1 MKRRGKCML
10 KKYDFDDI
18 DDRYDNFKRSNLGE
32 EIDKLQRIVQRL
44 KIPVLILVDGWESSG
59 KGDII
64 NDLTRELDPRYV
76 KVELF
81 DSRSD
86 VDYLHPSVWRFW
98 QKLPSHEEVV
108 VFDQSFYS
116 QVMNKDERSSDKLK
130 QRTEELLNLEH
141 MLLDDGTI
149 VIKFFLHI
157 KEKTQSKNIEALE
170 DSKFRQFLLSDN
182 DYKQN
187 KNYEEYLEWFDKVL
201 KKTDVPESP
210 WNIINAED
218 RKLAAKTV
226 LGITLEEITSG
237 IERVTLARERAD
249 KSDRKYYIEDTQL
262 DEFDLSKT
270 ISDKEYDKELEIL
283 QKEAAD
289 LVYDCY
295 TKDIAIIT
303 AFEGV
308 DAAGKGGAIQR
319 LTRHID
325 PRSYTIHGI
334 KAPTDLENSYHY
346 LWRFWTKFPKDG
358 DMAIFDRSWYG
369 RVLVER
375 IEGFASESE
384 WERAYDEINH
394 TEKVLTDH
402 GSIVMK
408 FFMYIDED
416 EQKERFEDR
425 QEEPDKN
432 YKITEDDWRNRS
444 QWDEYIAAYEE
455 MIDRTHTANAPWYI
469 VATNQKKFARI
480 EVLKHFINHIKE
492 HLSELPES

>member
-1 MKRRGKCML
+1 ML
-10 KKYDFDDI
+10 KNYNFDDV

-44 KIPVLILVDGWESSG
+44 KIPVLILIDGWESSG

-81 DSRSD
+81 DSRTD
-86 VDYLHPSVWRFW
+86 IDYLHPSVWRFW
-98 QKLPSHEEVV
+98 QKIPNHEEMV

-116 QVMNKDERSSDKLK
+116 QVFNKDERSDDKLK

-157 KEKTQSKNIEALE
+157 QKDTQSENIAALE
-170 DSKFRQFLLSDN
+170 ESKFRQFLLSDN
-182 DYKQN
+182 DYEQN
-187 KNYEEYLEWFDKVL
+187 KHYDDYLDWFDKVL

-210 WNIINAED
+210 WNIINGVD

-226 LGITLEEITSG
+226 LGITIEEITSG
-237 IERVTLARERAD
+237 IERVSLARERTNM
-249 KSDRKYYIEDTQL
+249 SNRNYQL
-262 DEFDLSKT
+262 EEAQLEQYDLTKT
-270 ISDKEYDKELEIL
+270 ISDKEYDNVLEDL

-289 LVYDCY
+289 LVYECF
-295 TKDIAIIT
+295 TKGIAIIT

-325 PRSYTIHGI
+325 PRSYRIYGI
-334 KAPTDLENSYHY
+334 KAPTELENTYHY
-346 LWRFWTKFPKDG
+346 LWRFWNKFPKDG
-358 DMAIFDRSWYG
+358 DMVIFDRTWYG

-375 IEGFASESE
+375 VEGFASESE

-416 EQKERFEDR
+416 EQEQRFEDR
-425 QEEPDKN
+425 QEEPSKN
-432 YKITEDDWRNRS
+432 YKITEDDWRNRK
-444 QWDEYIAAYEE
+444 QWDNYVNAMEE
-455 MIDRTHTANAPWYI
+455 MLDRTNTSNAPWYTI
-469 VATNQKKFARI
+469 ATNRKKYARV
-480 EVLKHFINHIKE
+480 EVLKHFIKHIKV
-492 HLSELPES
+492 HLDNVKKVEDA

>member
-1 MKRRGKCML
+1 ML
-10 KKYDFDDI
+10 KNYNFDDV

-44 KIPVLILVDGWESSG
+44 KIPVLILIDGWESSG

-81 DSRSD
+81 DSRTD
-86 VDYLHPSVWRFW
+86 IDYLHPSVWRFW
-98 QKLPSHEEVV
+98 QKIPKHEEIV

-116 QVMNKDERSSDKLK
+116 QVFNKDERSDDKLK

-157 KEKTQSKNIEALE
+157 QKDTQSENIAALE
-170 DSKFRQFLLSDN
+170 ESKFRQFLLSDN
-182 DYKQN
+182 DYEQN
-187 KNYEEYLEWFDKVL
+187 KHYDDYLDWFDKVL

-210 WNIINAED
+210 WNIINGED

-226 LGITLEEITSG
+226 LGITMEEITSG
-237 IERVTLARERAD
+237 IERVSLARERTNM
-249 KSDRKYYIEDTQL
+249 SNRNYQL
-262 DEFDLSKT
+262 EEAQLEQYDLTKT
-270 ISDKEYDKELEIL
+270 ISDKEYDSVLEDL

-289 LVYDCY
+289 LVYECF
-295 TKDIAIIT
+295 TKGIAIIT

-325 PRSYTIHGI
+325 PRSYRIYGI
-334 KAPTDLENSYHY
+334 KAPTELENTYHY
-346 LWRFWTKFPKDG
+346 LWRFWNKFPKDG
-358 DMAIFDRSWYG
+358 DMVIFDRTWYG

-375 IEGFASESE
+375 VEGFASESE

-416 EQKERFEDR
+416 EQEQRFEDR
-425 QEEPDKN
+425 QEEPSKN
-432 YKITEDDWRNRS
+432 YKITEDDWRNRK
-444 QWDEYIAAYEE
+444 QWDNYVNAMEE
-455 MIDRTHTANAPWYI
+455 MLDRTNTSNAPWYTI
-469 VATNQKKFARI
+469 ATNQKKYARV
-480 EVLKHFINHIKE
+480 EVLKHFIKHIKV
-492 HLSELPES
+492 HLDNVKKVEDA

>member
-1 MKRRGKCML
+1 ML
-10 KKYDFDDI
+10 KNYNFDDV

-44 KIPVLILVDGWESSG
+44 KIPVLILIDGWESSG

-81 DSRSD
+81 DSRTD
-86 VDYLHPSVWRFW
+86 IDYLHPSVWRFW
-98 QKLPSHEEVV
+98 QKIPKHEEIV

-116 QVMNKDERSSDKLK
+116 QVFNKDERSNDKLK

-157 KEKTQSKNIEALE
+157 QKDTQSENIAALE

-182 DYKQN
+182 DYEQN
-187 KNYEEYLEWFDKVL
+187 KHYDDYLDWFDKVL

-210 WNIINAED
+210 WNIINGED

-226 LGITLEEITSG
+226 LGITMEEITSG
-237 IERVTLARERAD
+237 IERVSLARERTNM
-249 KSDRKYYIEDTQL
+249 SNRNYQL
-262 DEFDLSKT
+262 EEAQLEQYDLTKT
-270 ISDKEYDKELEIL
+270 ISDKEYDSVLEDL

-289 LVYDCY
+289 LVYECF
-295 TKDIAIIT
+295 TKGIAIIT

-325 PRSYTIHGI
+325 PRSYRIYGI
-334 KAPTDLENSYHY
+334 KAPTKLENNYHY
-346 LWRFWTKFPKDG
+346 LWRFWKKFPKDG
-358 DMAIFDRSWYG
+358 DMVIFDRTWYG

-375 IEGFASESE
+375 VEGFASESE

-416 EQKERFEDR
+416 EQEKRFEAR
-425 QEEPDKN
+425 QEEPSKN
-432 YKITEDDWRNRS
+432 YKITEDDWRNRR
-444 QWDEYIAAYEE
+444 QWDNYVDAMEE
-455 MIDRTHTANAPWYI
+455 MLDRTHTSNAPWYTI
-469 VATNQKKFARI
+469 ATNQKKYARV
-480 EVLKHFINHIKE
+480 EVLKHFVKHIKE
-492 HLSELPES
+492 HLDNVKKAEDT